1 MLIKKLKLENI
12 RSYLNQEINFQE
24 GSVLLSGNI
33 GSGKSSILL
42 AIEFALFGLIKGE
55 ISGGSLLRKGSEKG
69 SVELCFD
76 INDNEIIIKR
86 TLKKSS
92 SGIAQ
97 DAGYIIINGRKKDA
111 TAVELKQNILELL
124 NYPQE
129 LLNKKSL
136 IYRYTVYTPQEE
148 MKNILLG
155 DLEYRL
161 DTLRRVFNIDK
172 YKRIRENAKIVIA
185 KLKEKKNEYEIR
197 ASGIEAKKEELKNK
211 ESDLNKNKILME
223 DINSKLKII
232 KDLAISK
239 KKEINSIEEETNKF
253 REFKREFEICE
264 INLGNKQEKLK
275 FNSKRIKELDD
286 EINEIKSKFSVK
298 TEDVS
303 SIISKKEIFL
313 NSLETE
319 LKDNYKKL
327 NRLKISKENSEK
339 IMHGIIELDEC
350 QTCMQKVSN
359 EYKKNVV
366 AREEGKIWEINKEL
380 ELLLKRERESD
391 EAIESVKKE
400 MQLLRKKES
409 ESGIIK
415 MKQSE
420 LELKNKLKLKLNEE
434 EIIIRKEVDDLEIKN
449 IKLNKIINEFKLD
462 EEKIIKFRQELD
474 EIIRKERDL
483 DIKFATMNNEIRN
496 SEAVI
501 SILKKEIETSL
512 QFVEKLKKVRSLKEN
527 IEDNF
532 IKLMETIE
540 KSIMLK
546 VHHDFDSLFRKW
558 FEMLVDSEL
567 IKVRLDNEFSP
578 LIEQNGYDIDY
589 EHLSGGEKTAAAL
602 AYRLAL
608 NQVINNL
615 VEGINTKDLIILDEP
630 TDGFSSEQLD
640 RMKNVLD
647 DLNMKQ
653 IIIVSHEDKIESFV
667 EKVIRFE
674 KKEHVSYVK

>member
-615 VEGINTKDLIILDEP
+615 VEGIKTKDLIILDEP

-647 DLNMKQ
+647 ELNMKQ